1 MALEPKFAYR
11 EPLTDEYPQIS
22 RFSGEII
29 RCIKC
34 GLCRAVCPT
43 LIETVSESQG
53 ARGRVSLVEA
63 VLDGRLKLSDIFAD
77 RISTCINCKACIEAC
92 PSGVRVDD
100 IILAARA
107 ELVSR
112 GKFSFLKRLLLRGLL
127 KRGRLL
133 PPVGRIASLFQRAL
147 LRLSPQGSALRLLL
161 PAVRIDRER
170 YLPVFASKSF
180 REQIPER
187 SAPKVA
193 DGPIHAVVE
202 TLPREAAAPEAPKR
216 VTSEVSGPVAPQ
228 TAERRAPNTRK
239 GLDPKLL
246 KAQQPRLRVGYFVGC
261 ASNLIYTN
269 IAHSVVNVLTKLGV
283 EVVIPP
289 LQGCCGTP
297 IFNAGDFVTARGIAR
312 KNMAA
317 LTSLDVDGIVVACAS
332 CGLALKREYS
342 RILGLDTSGFSE
354 NVMDVSEFIVKKLGL
369 DALKSAVAASK
380 SFPGTRQ
387 AVRTEQKEIVVTYH
401 DPCHLKR
408 GQGVKDEPR
417 EIIRAVP
424 GLKLVEMSEP
434 DRCCG
439 GGGLYSFTH
448 YEMSKAVA
456 SHKIRAIKET
466 GASIVLTSCPSCILQ
481 LRDGLAQAKLPVKV
495 MHVIEL
501 LAEVLR
507 EPTERAA
514 PMSEAALQETQV

>member
-1 MALEPKFAYR
+1 MALEPKLAYR

-63 VLDGRLKLSDIFAD
+63 VLDGRLALSDIFAD

-112 GKFSFLKRLLLRGLL
+112 GKFSFLKRLILRGLL

-133 PPVGRIASLFQRAL
+133 PPVGRIASIFQRAL
-147 LRLSPQGSALRLLL
+147 LKLSPQGSALRLLL
-161 PAVRIDRER
+161 PVVRIDRER
-170 YLPVFASKSF
+170 HLPVFASRSF
-180 REQIPER
+180 REQVPER
-187 SAPKVA
+187 LIPKMTE
-193 DGPIHAVVE
+193 GSPQ
-202 TLPREAAAPEAPKR
+202 EAAKR
-216 VTSEVSGPVAPQ
+216 LTPEVSGPAAPQ
-228 TAERRAPNTRK
+228 TAERRAPNVPK
-239 GLDPKLL
+239 ALDAKLL
-246 KAQQPRLRVGYFVGC
+246 KARQPRLRVAYFVGC

-283 EVVIPP
+283 EVLIPS

-297 IFNAGDFVTARGIAR
+297 IFNAGDFATARQVAE
-312 KNMAA
+312 KNMDA
-317 LTSLDVDGIVVACAS
+317 LSASNVDAIVISCAS

-342 RILGLDTSGFSE
+342 RILGLETSGFSDK
-354 NVMDVSEFIVKKLGL
+354 VMDISEFIVKKVGL
-369 DALKSAVAASK
+369 DVLRSAIAAS
-380 SFPGTRQ
+380 SR
-387 AVRTEQKEIVVTYH
+387 KEIIVTYH

-417 EIIRAVP
+417 EIIRSIP

-448 YEMSKAVA
+448 YEMSKALA

-481 LRDGLAQAKLPVKV
+481 LSDALAQAKLPVKV

-507 EPTERAA
+507 EPADRAA
-514 PMSEAALQETQV
+514 AGSDVQLQETRV

>member
-147 LRLSPQGSALRLLL
+147 LKLSPQGSALRFLL
-161 PAVRIDRER
+161 PAVRIDKER
-170 YLPVFASKSF
+170 HLPVFASKSF
-180 REQIPER
+180 REQVPER
-187 SAPKVA
+187 SAPKV
-193 DGPIHAVVE
+193 P
-202 TLPREAAAPEAPKR
+202 EAAAPEAPKR
-216 VTSEVSGPVAPQ
+216 VTSEVSGPVVPQ
-228 TAERRAPNTRK
+228 TAERRAPNVRK
-239 GLDPKLL
+239 ALDPKLL
-246 KAQQPRLRVGYFVGC
+246 KARQPRLRVAYFVGC

-269 IAHSVVNVLTKLGV
+269 IAHSVVNVLARLGV

-297 IFNAGDFVTARGIAR
+297 IFNAGDFATARGIAR

-514 PMSEAALQETQV
+514 ATSEAALQETQV

>member
-1 MALEPKFAYR
+1 MALEPRLVYR
-11 EPLTDEYPQIS
+11 EPLTDEYPEIA

-63 VLDGRLKLSDIFAD
+63 VLDGRLTLSDVLAE
-77 RISTCINCKACIEAC
+77 RISGCINCKACIEAC

-112 GKFSFLKRLLLRGLL
+112 GKFSFFKRLILRGLL

-133 PPVGRIASLFQRAL
+133 PPVGKIASLFQRAL
-147 LRLSPQGSALRLLL
+147 LKLSPQGSALRLLL
-161 PAVRIDRER
+161 PVVRIDKER
-170 YLPVFASKSF
+170 HLPVFAAKSF
-180 REQIPER
+180 RERVPER
-187 SAPKVA
+187 MVPRVPETVSPRVAERMAPKA
-193 DGPIHAVVE
+193 PE
-202 TLPREAAAPEAPKR
+202 TLAPKLAK
-216 VTSEVSGPVAPQ
+216 S
-228 TAERRAPNTRK
+228 
-239 GLDPKLL
+239 
-246 KAQQPRLRVGYFVGC
+246 QQPGLRVAYFVGC

-269 IAHSVVNVLTKLGV
+269 IAFSVVDVLTKLGV

-297 IFNAGDFVTARGIAR
+297 IFNAGDFVTAREMAK
-312 KNMAA
+312 KNMDA
-317 LTSLDVDGIVVACAS
+317 LTAAHVDAIVVSCAS

-342 RILGLDTSGFSE
+342 RILGLEISDFSE
-354 NVMDVSEFIVKKLGL
+354 KVMDISEFIVKKVGLG
-369 DALKSAVAASK
+369 ALRSAIARSAETGALGGSSRTLSVLSPAASSAQGIVSARSPAQVK
-380 SFPGTRQ
+380 Q
-387 AVRTEQKEIVVTYH
+387 EEIVVSYH

-408 GQGVKDEPR
+408 GQGVRDEPR
-417 EIIRAVP
+417 EIIRSIP

-456 SHKIRAIKET
+456 WHKIKAIEET
-466 GASIVLTSCPSCILQ
+466 GAQIVLTSCPSCILQ
-481 LRDGLAQAKLPVKV
+481 LRDALAQAKLPVRV
-495 MHVIEL
+495 MHVIEF
-501 LAEVLR
+501 LAQVLR
-507 EPTERAA
+507 QPTGNATAECAVA
-514 PMSEAALQETQV
+514 FQEEHF